1 MSRLSHLPRT
11 TALIAEDE
19 PLLAAALQAELA
31 RLWPELQVLASVGDG
46 HSALAQALALQPDV
60 LFFDVRMPGLSGLDA
75 AAALADAWDTTTP
88 GAKPFPALVFVTAY
102 DQYAVQAFEAQA
114 VDYLLKPV
122 QPERLMKTIQKLQ
135 QSLASKRSAATDFE
149 ATMSQLRSLLPMPS
163 SASSPPSPPNPP
175 APWLQHIQA
184 SVGSA
189 IHLVPLPEVLYLE
202 AADKY
207 VRVLTAKREY
217 LIRTPLKELLPQID
231 PARFWQIH
239 RGTVVNHHCVEL
251 ALRDDQGRLSL
262 SLRGRPE
269 RLAVSRLFAHQFKA
283 M

>member
-1 MSRLSHLPRT
+1 MSRLSHPPRT

-149 ATMSQLRSLLPMPS
+149 ATLTQLRSLLAMPS

-239 RGTVVNHHCVEL
+239 RGTVVNHHCVES